1 MNTQAV
7 MKMKAR
13 SRKVKVPSTSSR
25 AGKPSPATAAPTT
38 AVITIDSSGERS
50 RQLHRTKVATIA
62 ASVYDVTR

>member
-13 SRKVKVPSTSSR
+13 SRKVKVPSTNSR
-25 AGKPSPATAAPTT
+25 AGNPSPATSAPTT

-50 RQLHRTKVATIA
+50 RQLLTAKVRTIA
-62 ASVYDVTR
+62 ASVYDVTT